1 MTNES
6 TKTDAERASVV
17 KMQAFVRG
25 ALCRARVSLMVQK
38 LIDEL
43 LAQRYGQRGDS
54 AQNNGGRRTD
64 VNDYKGNTEARID
77 SNVPLRSPP
86 QSPVKTSP
94 FLKKKPSAA
103 ALFSQAKSSS
113 QQELP
118 VSPYSP
124 TRRKKTI
131 DPNLQHNATRHVTS
145 SLEILSQHGERVD
158 AEMSQ
163 LLKDIYR
170 IGEPGQPTVTFGELF
185 DDDQV
190 ANYYEALV
198 GTLKA
203 ARKKGLIKYDGQ
215 VLLKGIND
223 DVVISIVR

>member
-1 MTNES
+1 M
-6 TKTDAERASVV
+6 TDAEKASVL

-43 LAQRYGQRGDS
+43 LAQR
-54 AQNNGGRRTD
+54 NGT
-64 VNDYKGNTEARID
+64 T
-77 SNVPLRSPP
+77 VPASKPPPPAPISSPP
-86 QSPVKTSP
+86 QSPAFAVQ
-94 FLKKKPSAA
+94 LKKPSARPSA
-103 ALFSQAKSSS
+103 SALFSQSKSSS
-113 QQELP
+113 QQSPQAGTE
-118 VSPYSP
+118 SPYSP
-124 TRRKKTI
+124 TRRKKNL
-131 DPNLQHNATRHVTS
+131 DPKLARNATRHVTS
-145 SLEILSQHGERVD
+145 SLEVLSQHGERMD
-158 AEMSQ
+158 AEISQ

-170 IGEPGQPTVTFGELF
+170 IGEPGSPSVTFGELF

-203 ARKKGLIKYDGQ
+203 ARKKGLITYEGQ

-223 DVVISIVR
+223 DVVITAVK